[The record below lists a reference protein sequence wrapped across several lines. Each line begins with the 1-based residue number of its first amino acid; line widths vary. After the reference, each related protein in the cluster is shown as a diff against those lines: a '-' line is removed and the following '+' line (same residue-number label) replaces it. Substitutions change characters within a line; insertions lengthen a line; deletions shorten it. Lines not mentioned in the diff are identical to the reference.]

1 MKDVEKK
8 TNFSPKGGHTSEWF
22 GHEPTVSVSKS

>member
-8 TNFSPKGGHTSEWF
+8 TNSPKGGHTSEWF